1 MKSRQRIYANDPGNI
16 NPLLSVFFIT
26 VLQSYSFIICGFNDI
41 KTNFTKK
48 IIIMESA
55 MGKPFISSSEIL
67 WESVDK
73 GVERKILG
81 YDDNLMM
88 VCVRFEKG
96 AIGTLHHHVHR
107 QISYV
112 EAGRFEVSIDGAK
125 KILEQGDCLFV
136 APNLVHGVV
145 ALEQGL
151 LVDIFTPARQDFL

>member
-1 MKSRQRIYANDPGNI
+1 MTLK
-16 NPLLSVFFIT
+16 LT
-26 VLQSYSFIICGFNDI
+26 LQ
-41 KTNFTKK
+41 KK

-88 VCVRFEKG
+88 VCVRFEKDAAG
-96 AIGTLHHHVHR
+96 SLHHHVHR

-112 EAGRFEVSIDGAK
+112 ESGRFEVTIDGK
-125 KILEQGDCLFV
+125 KNILGQGDCFFV
-136 APNLVHGVV
+136 APDLVHGVV
-145 ALEQGL
+145 ALEEGI
-151 LVDIFTPARQDFL
+151 LVDIFTPARKDFL